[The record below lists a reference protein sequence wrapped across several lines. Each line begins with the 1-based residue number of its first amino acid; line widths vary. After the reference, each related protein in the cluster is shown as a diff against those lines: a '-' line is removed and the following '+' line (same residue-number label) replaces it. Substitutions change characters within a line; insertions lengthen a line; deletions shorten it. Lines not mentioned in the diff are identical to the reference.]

1 MSYTELTVWTRGIIM
16 DKEGRDIV
24 NSISASARQE
34 GKYAQAMENYV
45 DNPDRTNCPT
55 RKYCRVSDS
64 VLENELTYEN
74 EHPNIVVLV
83 EGTMV
88 KGWDYMRGMPPG
100 GTLVINTHYTP
111 DYMIRFVPGAE
122 RLAQLVCVDAAKL
135 ADHKWLYYRLG
146 QLGLDRLS
154 TEGAAERNKDIAPD
168 IAAPLIAAVVK
179 ATGVVKRETIQ
190 PMIANKKA
198 FEMALNELHILPLN
212 QWPRRKDHMSTKGTR
227 IPDWL
232 TVPFAGITPAP
243 TQEKGQ
249 DLFPTGNWRSIRP
262 VYRDKL
268 PPCNNAC
275 GTNEKIQGY
284 LDLVKRGKYLD
295 AYALIKEDM
304 PFPSVTGRVCYHPC
318 EQACNRGQ
326 YDEAIS
332 IRAVERFLGDL
343 GQALPR
349 DVVKPG
355 KPNGKTVAV
364 VGSGPAGHSA
374 AYQLARLGYK
384 VTILEKSPKAGGL
397 NRGGIPDWVLPQ
409 HVLDREI
416 ERLVEL
422 GVTIKTNVEAGK
434 DITWDDLKKNYDAC
448 VLAVGLTEPNSVRAE
463 GENKDGVIY
472 GLPFL
477 RDIGMGTSK
486 VKLGSRVAVIGG
498 GNTAI
503 DCAREALRQGAVEV
517 TMITVESNP
526 QEMPCVPEDLHDM
539 VEEGVELLHGRAMT
553 AAIGNGKVEALH
565 LYPARFSGAINA
577 SPITVNKEAPVVRFA
592 VDNVIIAIGQR
603 AALGWL
609 PPEFK
614 NERGTIKIDR
624 FGRLGDTNFFAAGD
638 VVQLGSGQPLMVV
651 NAVGDGKRVAFN
663 LDKALRGEPLQPRKI
678 PVDVIMDLNRMN
690 MTYFPHFPRVKQS
703 MLNPTSRR
711 KTQEEVIQ
719 SFTEEQAIEEAS
731 RCFSCG
737 TCNACDNCYLVCPEP
752 CIVRSAR
759 SNGLYKILVDYC
771 KGCRVCIEECPTG
784 CLEGVPELDFDTGV
798 VRMDTAFAISPGL
811 HGRQAQELVNLASR
825 PAKEI

>member
-1 MSYTELTVWTRGIIM
+1 
-16 DKEGRDIV
+16 
-24 NSISASARQE
+24 
-34 GKYAQAMENYV
+34 
-45 DNPDRTNCPT
+45 
-55 RKYCRVSDS
+55 
-64 VLENELTYEN
+64 
-74 EHPNIVVLV
+74 
-83 EGTMV
+83 
-88 KGWDYMRGMPPG
+88 
-100 GTLVINTHYTP
+100 
-111 DYMIRFVPGAE
+111 
-122 RLAQLVCVDAAKL
+122 
-135 ADHKWLYYRLG
+135 
-146 QLGLDRLS
+146 
-154 TEGAAERNKDIAPD
+154 
-168 IAAPLIAAVVK
+168 
-179 ATGVVKRETIQ
+179 
-190 PMIANKKA
+190 
-198 FEMALNELHILPLN
+198 
-212 QWPRRKDHMSTKGTR
+212 MSTKGTH

-232 TVPFAGITPAP
+232 KVPFAGITPAP
-243 TQEKGQ
+243 SQEKGQ

-318 EQACNRGQ
+318 EQACNRGK

-343 GQALPR
+343 GQALTR
-349 DVVKPG
+349 DVVKAG
-355 KPNGKTVAV
+355 TPNGKKVAV

-422 GVTIKTNVEAGK
+422 GITIKTNVEVGK
-434 DITWDDLKKNYDAC
+434 DVTWDDLKKNYDAC

-463 GENKDGVIY
+463 GENKDGVLY

-486 VKLGSRVAVIGG
+486 VKLGARVAVIGG

-517 TMITVESNP
+517 TMITVEPNP
-526 QEMPCVPEDLHDM
+526 EEMPASPEDLHDM
-539 VEEGVELLHGRAMT
+539 LEEGVELVHGRAMT
-553 AAIGNGKVEALH
+553 AVLGNGKVEALQLH
-565 LYPARFSGAINA
+565 PARFSGAINA
-577 SPITVNKEAPVVRFA
+577 SPINIDRELPAERFH
-592 VDNVIIAIGQR
+592 VDNVIIAVGQR
-603 AALGWL
+603 ASLGWL
-609 PPEFK
+609 PDEFK
-614 NERGTIKIDR
+614 TERGTIKIDR

-663 LDKALRGEPLQPRKI
+663 LDKVLRGESLQPRTI
-678 PVDVIMDLNRMN
+678 PVDVIFDLNRMN
-690 MTYFPHFPRVKQS
+690 MTYFPHFP
-703 MLNPTSRR
+703 
-711 KTQEEVIQ
+711 
-719 SFTEEQAIEEAS
+719 A
-731 RCFSCG
+731 
-737 TCNACDNCYLVCPEP
+737 
-752 CIVRSAR
+752 
-759 SNGLYKILVDYC
+759 
-771 KGCRVCIEECPTG
+771 
-784 CLEGVPELDFDTGV
+784 
-798 VRMDTAFAISPGL
+798 
-811 HGRQAQELVNLASR
+811 R
-825 PAKEI
+825 PANAAAAGKAAQNAGGSDSGVLGRAGGRGGQPLLQLRHLQRLRQLLSGLSRAVHCASGALERPLQDSGRLLQGLPRVHRRMSDGLPRGRARTRLRYRRRAHGYGVRHLAGAARTAGGRAEESGRASGKEHLIEAEG

>member
-1 MSYTELTVWTRGIIM
+1 
-16 DKEGRDIV
+16 
-24 NSISASARQE
+24 
-34 GKYAQAMENYV
+34 
-45 DNPDRTNCPT
+45 
-55 RKYCRVSDS
+55 
-64 VLENELTYEN
+64 
-74 EHPNIVVLV
+74 
-83 EGTMV
+83 
-88 KGWDYMRGMPPG
+88 
-100 GTLVINTHYTP
+100 
-111 DYMIRFVPGAE
+111 
-122 RLAQLVCVDAAKL
+122 
-135 ADHKWLYYRLG
+135 
-146 QLGLDRLS
+146 
-154 TEGAAERNKDIAPD
+154 
-168 IAAPLIAAVVK
+168 
-179 ATGVVKRETIQ
+179 
-190 PMIANKKA
+190 
-198 FEMALNELHILPLN
+198 
-212 QWPRRKDHMSTKGTR
+212 MSTKGTR

-355 KPNGKTVAV
+355 KPNGKSVAV

-416 ERLVEL
+416 ERLIEL
-422 GVTIKTNVEAGK
+422 GVAIKTNVEVGK
-434 DITWDDLKKNYDAC
+434 DVSWDDLKMNYDAC

-463 GENKDGVIY
+463 SENKEGVIY

-486 VKLGSRVAVIGG
+486 VRLGARVAVIGG

-517 TMITVESNP
+517 TMITVEAHP

-539 VEEGVELLHGRAMT
+539 LEEGVELLHGRAMT
-553 AAIGNGKVEALH
+553 AVLGNGKVEALQ

-577 SPITVNKEAPVVRFA
+577 SPITVNKQAPAERFA

-609 PPEFK
+609 PAEFK

-624 FGRLGDTNFFAAGD
+624 FGRLGETNFFAAGD

-663 LDKALRGEPLQPRKI
+663 LDKILRGEQLQPRKI

-690 MTYFPHFPRVKQS
+690 MTYFPHFPRVKQA
-703 MLNPTSRR
+703 MLNPASRR
-711 KTQEEVIQ
+711 KT
-719 SFTEEQAIEEAS
+719 
-731 RCFSCG
+731 R
-737 TCNACDNCYLVCPEP
+737 
-752 CIVRSAR
+752 
-759 SNGLYKILVDYC
+759 K
-771 KGCRVCIEECPTG
+771 K
-784 CLEGVPELDFDTGV
+784 
-798 VRMDTAFAISPGL
+798 
-811 HGRQAQELVNLASR
+811 
-825 PAKEI
+825 

>member
-1 MSYTELTVWTRGIIM
+1 
-16 DKEGRDIV
+16 
-24 NSISASARQE
+24 
-34 GKYAQAMENYV
+34 
-45 DNPDRTNCPT
+45 
-55 RKYCRVSDS
+55 
-64 VLENELTYEN
+64 
-74 EHPNIVVLV
+74 
-83 EGTMV
+83 
-88 KGWDYMRGMPPG
+88 
-100 GTLVINTHYTP
+100 
-111 DYMIRFVPGAE
+111 
-122 RLAQLVCVDAAKL
+122 
-135 ADHKWLYYRLG
+135 
-146 QLGLDRLS
+146 
-154 TEGAAERNKDIAPD
+154 
-168 IAAPLIAAVVK
+168 
-179 ATGVVKRETIQ
+179 
-190 PMIANKKA
+190 
-198 FEMALNELHILPLN
+198 
-212 QWPRRKDHMSTKGTR
+212 MSTKGTR
-227 IPDWL
+227 IPEWL

-318 EQACNRGQ
+318 ETACNRGQ

-343 GQALPR
+343 GQALQR

-355 KPNGKTVAV
+355 KPNGKKVAV

-409 HVLDREI
+409 HVLDREV
-416 ERLVEL
+416 ERLIEL
-422 GVTIKTNVEAGK
+422 GIAIKTNTEVGK
-434 DITWDDLKKNYDAC
+434 DVSWDSLKKDYDAV

-463 GENKDGVIY
+463 GENKQGVIY

-486 VKLGSRVAVIGG
+486 VKLGARVAVIGG

-517 TMITVESNP
+517 TMITVEGNP
-526 QEMPCVPEDLHDM
+526 KEMPCVPEDFHDM
-539 VEEGVELLHGRAMT
+539 MEEGVELIHGRAMT
-553 AAIGNGKVEALH
+553 AVLGNGKVEALQ
-565 LYPARFSGAINA
+565 LYPAKFSGAINA
-577 SPITVNKEAPVVRFA
+577 SPITINKDVAAEKFA
-592 VDNVIIAIGQR
+592 VDNVIIAVGQH
-603 AALGWL
+603 ASLAWL
-609 PPEFK
+609 PAEFK
-614 NERGTIKIDR
+614 NERGTIKVDR

-638 VVQLGSGQPLMVV
+638 IVQLGSGQPLMVV

-663 LDKALRGEPLQPRKI
+663 LDKALRGENLEPRKI
-678 PVDVIMDLNRMN
+678 AIDVIVDLNRMN
-690 MTYFPHFPRVKQS
+690 MTYFPHFPRVQQG
-703 MLNPTSRR
+703 MLNPTSRK
-711 KTQEEVIQ
+711 KTQDEVILA
-719 SFTEEQAIEEAS
+719 FTEEQAVEEAG

-752 CIVRSAR
+752 CIARSDR

-798 VRMDTAFAISPGL
+798 VRMDTAFAITPGL
-811 HGRQAQELVNLASR
+811 HGRQAQELANLASR
-825 PAKEI
+825 PAKEL

>member
-1 MSYTELTVWTRGIIM
+1 
-16 DKEGRDIV
+16 
-24 NSISASARQE
+24 
-34 GKYAQAMENYV
+34 
-45 DNPDRTNCPT
+45 
-55 RKYCRVSDS
+55 
-64 VLENELTYEN
+64 
-74 EHPNIVVLV
+74 
-83 EGTMV
+83 
-88 KGWDYMRGMPPG
+88 
-100 GTLVINTHYTP
+100 
-111 DYMIRFVPGAE
+111 
-122 RLAQLVCVDAAKL
+122 
-135 ADHKWLYYRLG
+135 
-146 QLGLDRLS
+146 
-154 TEGAAERNKDIAPD
+154 
-168 IAAPLIAAVVK
+168 
-179 ATGVVKRETIQ
+179 
-190 PMIANKKA
+190 
-198 FEMALNELHILPLN
+198 
-212 QWPRRKDHMSTKGTR
+212 MSTKGTR
-227 IPDWL
+227 IPEWL

-243 TQEKGQ
+243 SQDKGQ
-249 DLFPTGNWRSIRP
+249 NLFPTGNWRAIRP

-318 EQACNRGQ
+318 EQACNRGK

-343 GQALPR
+343 GQSLKQ

-355 KPNGKTVAV
+355 KPNGKKVAV

-409 HVLDREI
+409 NVLDREI

-422 GVTIKTNVEAGK
+422 GITIKTNTEVGK
-434 DITWDDLKKNYDAC
+434 DVSWDDLRNNYDAC
-448 VLAVGLTEPNSVRAE
+448 VLAVGLTEPNSIRAE
-463 GENKDGVIY
+463 GENKAGVLY

-486 VKLGSRVAVIGG
+486 VKVGARVAVIGG

-517 TMITVESNP
+517 TMITVEAHDK
-526 QEMPCVPEDLHDM
+526 EMPASPEDLHDM
-539 VEEGVELLHGRAMT
+539 LEEGVELLHGRAVT
-553 AAIGNGKVEALH
+553 AVLGNGKAEALQLH
-565 LYPARFSGAINA
+565 PARFSGAINA
-577 SPITVNKEAPVVRFA
+577 SPININRDAPAEKFA
-592 VDNVIIAIGQR
+592 VDTVIIAIGQH
-603 AALGWL
+603 ASLGWL
-609 PPEFK
+609 PQEFK
-614 NERGTIKIDR
+614 NERGTINMDR
-624 FGRLGDTNFFAAGD
+624 FGRLGNTNFFAAGD
-638 VVQLGSGQPLMVV
+638 IAQFGSGTQLMVV

-663 LDKALRGEPLQPRKI
+663 LDKALRGEELQPRSI
-678 PVDVIMDLNRMN
+678 AIDVIMDLNRMN
-690 MTYFPHFPRVKQS
+690 MTYFPHFPRVHQA
-703 MLNPTSRR
+703 MLNPNTR
-711 KTQEEVIQ
+711 KKSQNEVIQ
-719 SFTEEQAIEEAS
+719 AFSEEQAVEEAG

-752 CIVRSAR
+752 CIARPER

-811 HGRQAQELVNLASR
+811 HGRQAQELVNLSSR

>member
-1 MSYTELTVWTRGIIM
+1 
-16 DKEGRDIV
+16 
-24 NSISASARQE
+24 
-34 GKYAQAMENYV
+34 
-45 DNPDRTNCPT
+45 
-55 RKYCRVSDS
+55 
-64 VLENELTYEN
+64 
-74 EHPNIVVLV
+74 
-83 EGTMV
+83 
-88 KGWDYMRGMPPG
+88 
-100 GTLVINTHYTP
+100 
-111 DYMIRFVPGAE
+111 
-122 RLAQLVCVDAAKL
+122 
-135 ADHKWLYYRLG
+135 
-146 QLGLDRLS
+146 
-154 TEGAAERNKDIAPD
+154 
-168 IAAPLIAAVVK
+168 
-179 ATGVVKRETIQ
+179 
-190 PMIANKKA
+190 
-198 FEMALNELHILPLN
+198 
-212 QWPRRKDHMSTKGTR
+212 MSTKGTR
-227 IPDWL
+227 IPEWL

-318 EQACNRGQ
+318 ETACNRGQ

-343 GQALPR
+343 GQALQR

-355 KPNGKTVAV
+355 KPNGKKVAV

-409 HVLDREI
+409 DVLDREI
-416 ERLVEL
+416 ERLIEL
-422 GVTIKTNVEAGK
+422 GIAIKTNTEVGK
-434 DITWDDLKKNYDAC
+434 DVSWDSLKKDYDAV

-463 GENKDGVIY
+463 GENKQGVIY

-486 VKLGSRVAVIGG
+486 VKLGARVAVIGG

-517 TMITVESNP
+517 TMITVEGNP
-526 QEMPCVPEDLHDM
+526 KEMPCVPEDLHDM
-539 VEEGVELLHGRAMT
+539 LEEGVELIHGKAVT
-553 AAIGNGKVEALH
+553 AVLGNGKVEALQLH
-565 LYPARFSGAINA
+565 PAKFSGAINA
-577 SPITVNKEAPVVRFA
+577 SPITINKDVAAEKFA
-592 VDNVIIAIGQR
+592 VDNVIIAVGQH
-603 AALGWL
+603 ASLAWL
-609 PPEFK
+609 PAEFK
-614 NERGTIKIDR
+614 TERGSIKIDR

-638 VVQLGSGQPLMVV
+638 IVQLGSGQPLMVV

-663 LDKALRGEPLQPRKI
+663 LDKALRGEALEPRTI
-678 PVDVIMDLNRMN
+678 AIDVIVDLNRMN
-690 MTYFPHFPRVKQS
+690 MTYFPHFPRVKQD
-703 MLNPTSRR
+703 MLNPTSRK
-711 KTQEEVIQ
+711 KTQDEVILA
-719 SFTEEQAIEEAS
+719 FTEEQAVEEAG

-752 CIVRSAR
+752 CIARSDR

-784 CLEGVPELDFDTGV
+784 CLEGVPELDFDAGV
-798 VRMDTAFAISPGL
+798 VRMDTAFAITPGL
-811 HGRQAQELVNLASR
+811 HGRQAQELANLASR
-825 PAKEI
+825 PAKEL

>member
-1 MSYTELTVWTRGIIM
+1 
-16 DKEGRDIV
+16 
-24 NSISASARQE
+24 
-34 GKYAQAMENYV
+34 
-45 DNPDRTNCPT
+45 
-55 RKYCRVSDS
+55 
-64 VLENELTYEN
+64 
-74 EHPNIVVLV
+74 
-83 EGTMV
+83 
-88 KGWDYMRGMPPG
+88 
-100 GTLVINTHYTP
+100 
-111 DYMIRFVPGAE
+111 
-122 RLAQLVCVDAAKL
+122 
-135 ADHKWLYYRLG
+135 
-146 QLGLDRLS
+146 
-154 TEGAAERNKDIAPD
+154 
-168 IAAPLIAAVVK
+168 
-179 ATGVVKRETIQ
+179 
-190 PMIANKKA
+190 
-198 FEMALNELHILPLN
+198 
-212 QWPRRKDHMSTKGTR
+212 MSTKNTH
-227 IPDWL
+227 IPEWL

-243 TQEKGQ
+243 SQEKGQ

-318 EQACNRGQ
+318 EQACNRGK

-343 GQALPR
+343 GQALTN

-355 KPNGKTVAV
+355 KPNGKKVAV

-409 HVLDREI
+409 NILDREI
-416 ERLVEL
+416 ERLQQL
-422 GVTIKTNVEAGK
+422 GIEIKTGVEVGK
-434 DITWDDLKKNYDAC
+434 DVTWEDLKKNYDAC

-463 GENKDGVIY
+463 GENKDGVLY

-486 VKLGSRVAVIGG
+486 VKLGARVAVIGG

-503 DCAREALRQGAVEV
+503 DCAREALRQGAAEV
-517 TMITVESNP
+517 TMITVEGNKN
-526 QEMPCVPEDLHDM
+526 EMPASPEDLHDM
-539 VEEGVELLHGRAMT
+539 LEEGVELMHGRSVT
-553 AAIGNGKVEALH
+553 AVLGNGKVEALQLH
-565 LYPARFSGAINA
+565 PAKFAGAINA
-577 SPITVNKEAPVVRFA
+577 SPINVDREAKPDKFA

-603 AALGWL
+603 ASLNWL
-609 PPEFK
+609 PSEFK
-614 NERGTIKIDR
+614 NERGTIKMDK

-638 VVQLGSGQPLMVV
+638 IAQVGSGQPLMVV

-663 LDKALRGEPLQPRKI
+663 LDKVMRGEKLQPRTI
-678 PVDVIMDLNRMN
+678 PVDVIFDLNRMN
-690 MTYFPHFPRVKQS
+690 MTYFPHFPRVQQE
-703 MLNPTSRR
+703 MLPTKTRT
-711 KTQEEVIQ
+711 KTQDEVIQ
-719 SFTEEQAIEEAS
+719 AFTEEQAVEEAN

-752 CIVRSAR
+752 CIARPER
-759 SNGLYKILVDYC
+759 SNGMYKILVDYC

-811 HGRQAQELVNLASR
+811 AWTAGGTVEKAGRAAGQEYLELGSNQFHRAPKGRNVRSELCQCLQSKRKEQYESMVASR
-825 PAKEI
+825 RPRQPSMPMSM

>member
-1 MSYTELTVWTRGIIM
+1 
-16 DKEGRDIV
+16 
-24 NSISASARQE
+24 
-34 GKYAQAMENYV
+34 
-45 DNPDRTNCPT
+45 
-55 RKYCRVSDS
+55 
-64 VLENELTYEN
+64 
-74 EHPNIVVLV
+74 
-83 EGTMV
+83 
-88 KGWDYMRGMPPG
+88 
-100 GTLVINTHYTP
+100 
-111 DYMIRFVPGAE
+111 
-122 RLAQLVCVDAAKL
+122 
-135 ADHKWLYYRLG
+135 
-146 QLGLDRLS
+146 
-154 TEGAAERNKDIAPD
+154 
-168 IAAPLIAAVVK
+168 
-179 ATGVVKRETIQ
+179 
-190 PMIANKKA
+190 
-198 FEMALNELHILPLN
+198 
-212 QWPRRKDHMSTKGTR
+212 MSTKGTR
-227 IPDWL
+227 IPEWL

-318 EQACNRGQ
+318 ETACNRGQ

-343 GQALPR
+343 GQALQR

-355 KPNGKTVAV
+355 KPNGKKVAV

-416 ERLVEL
+416 ERLIEL
-422 GVTIKTNVEAGK
+422 GIAIKSNTEVGK
-434 DITWDDLKKNYDAC
+434 DVSWDSLKKEYDAV

-463 GENKDGVIY
+463 GENKEGVIY

-486 VKLGSRVAVIGG
+486 VKLGARVAVIGG
-498 GNTAI
+498 GNTGI

-517 TMITVESNP
+517 TMITVEGNP
-526 QEMPCVPEDLHDM
+526 KEMPCVPEDLHDM
-539 VEEGVELLHGRAMT
+539 LEEGVELIHGRAMT
-553 AAIGNGKVEALH
+553 AMLGNGKVEALQ
-565 LYPARFSGAINA
+565 LYPAKFSGAINA
-577 SPITVNKEAPVVRFA
+577 SPITINKEAAAEKFA
-592 VDNVIIAIGQR
+592 VDNVIVAVGQH
-603 AALGWL
+603 ASLNWL
-609 PPEFK
+609 PQEFK
-614 NERGTIKIDR
+614 TDRGTINVDR
-624 FGRLGDTNFFAAGD
+624 FGRLGNTNFFAAGD
-638 VVQLGSGQPLMVV
+638 IVQLGSGQPLMVV

-663 LDKALRGEPLQPRKI
+663 LDKALRGEALEPRKI
-678 PVDVIMDLNRMN
+678 AIDVIVDLNRMN
-690 MTYFPHFPRVKQS
+690 MTYFPHFPRVKQG
-703 MLNPTSRR
+703 MLNPTNRK
-711 KTQEEVIQ
+711 KTQDEVILA
-719 SFTEEQAIEEAS
+719 FTEEQAVEEAG

-752 CIVRSAR
+752 CIVRSDR

-784 CLEGVPELDFDTGV
+784 CLEGVPELDFDAGV
-798 VRMDTAFAISPGL
+798 VRMDTAFAITPGL
-811 HGRQAQELVNLASR
+811 HGRQAQELVNMASR

>member
-1 MSYTELTVWTRGIIM
+1 
-16 DKEGRDIV
+16 
-24 NSISASARQE
+24 
-34 GKYAQAMENYV
+34 
-45 DNPDRTNCPT
+45 
-55 RKYCRVSDS
+55 
-64 VLENELTYEN
+64 
-74 EHPNIVVLV
+74 
-83 EGTMV
+83 
-88 KGWDYMRGMPPG
+88 
-100 GTLVINTHYTP
+100 
-111 DYMIRFVPGAE
+111 
-122 RLAQLVCVDAAKL
+122 
-135 ADHKWLYYRLG
+135 
-146 QLGLDRLS
+146 
-154 TEGAAERNKDIAPD
+154 
-168 IAAPLIAAVVK
+168 
-179 ATGVVKRETIQ
+179 
-190 PMIANKKA
+190 
-198 FEMALNELHILPLN
+198 
-212 QWPRRKDHMSTKGTR
+212 MSTKGTH

-243 TQEKGQ
+243 SQDKGQ
-249 DLFPTGNWRSIRP
+249 NLFPTGNWRAIRP

-318 EQACNRGQ
+318 EQACNRGK

-343 GQALPR
+343 GQSLKH

-355 KPNGKTVAV
+355 KPNGKKIAV

-384 VTILEKSPKAGGL
+384 VTILEKSAKAGGL

-422 GVTIKTNVEAGK
+422 GITIKTNTEVGK
-434 DITWDDLKKNYDAC
+434 DVSWDDLKKNYDAC

-463 GENKDGVIY
+463 GENKEGVLY

-486 VKLGSRVAVIGG
+486 VRLGARVAVIGG

-517 TMITVESNP
+517 TMITVEANK
-526 QEMPCVPEDLHDM
+526 QEMPASPEDLHDM
-539 VEEGVELLHGRAMT
+539 LEEGVDLWHGRAMT
-553 AAIGNGKVEALH
+553 AVLGNGKVESLQLH
-565 LYPARFSGAINA
+565 PARFAGAINA
-577 SPITVNKEAPVVRFA
+577 SPININRDATPEKFA
-592 VDNVIIAIGQR
+592 VDNVIIAIGQH
-603 AALGWL
+603 ASLGWL

-638 VVQLGSGQPLMVV
+638 IAQVGSGQPLMVV

-663 LDKALRGEPLQPRKI
+663 LDKALRGEELQPRTI
-678 PVDVIMDLNRMN
+678 GIDVIMDLNRMN
-690 MTYFPHFPRVKQS
+690 MTYFPHFPRVQQG
-703 MLNPTSRR
+703 MLNPFTRK

-719 SFTEEQAIEEAS
+719 AFSEEQAVEEAG

-752 CIVRSAR
+752 CITRPER
-759 SNGLYKILVDYC
+759 SNGLYKIIVDYC

-811 HGRQAQELVNLASR
+811 HGRQAKELVELSSR
-825 PAKEI
+825 PAKSIL

>member
-1 MSYTELTVWTRGIIM
+1 
-16 DKEGRDIV
+16 
-24 NSISASARQE
+24 
-34 GKYAQAMENYV
+34 
-45 DNPDRTNCPT
+45 
-55 RKYCRVSDS
+55 
-64 VLENELTYEN
+64 
-74 EHPNIVVLV
+74 
-83 EGTMV
+83 
-88 KGWDYMRGMPPG
+88 
-100 GTLVINTHYTP
+100 
-111 DYMIRFVPGAE
+111 
-122 RLAQLVCVDAAKL
+122 
-135 ADHKWLYYRLG
+135 
-146 QLGLDRLS
+146 
-154 TEGAAERNKDIAPD
+154 
-168 IAAPLIAAVVK
+168 
-179 ATGVVKRETIQ
+179 
-190 PMIANKKA
+190 
-198 FEMALNELHILPLN
+198 
-212 QWPRRKDHMSTKGTR
+212 MSTKGTH

-232 TVPFAGITPAP
+232 QVPFAGITPAP
-243 TQEKGQ
+243 SQKGQ
-249 DLFPTGNWRSIRP
+249 DLFPTGNWRAIRP
-262 VYRDKL
+262 VYRDKM

-318 EQACNRGQ
+318 EQACNRGK

-343 GQALPR
+343 GQALKH
-349 DVVKPG
+349 DVVKAG
-355 KPNGKTVAV
+355 KPNGKKVAV

-374 AYQLARLGYK
+374 AYQFARLGYA
-384 VTILEKSPKAGGL
+384 VTMFEKSPKAGGL

-409 HVLDREI
+409 DVLDREI
-416 ERLVEL
+416 ERLAEL
-422 GVTIKTNVEAGK
+422 GVTIKTNTEVGK
-434 DITWDDLKKNYDAC
+434 DVTWDTLKKDYDAC

-463 GENKDGVIY
+463 GENKDGVLY

-486 VKLGSRVAVIGG
+486 VKLGPRVAVIGG

-517 TMITVESNP
+517 TMITVEANKD
-526 QEMPCVPEDLHDM
+526 EMPAVPEDLHDM
-539 VEEGVELLHGRAMT
+539 MEEGVELMHGFACTAML
-553 AAIGNGKVEALH
+553 GNGKVDALQLH
-565 LYPARFSGAINA
+565 PAKFSGAINA
-577 SPITVNKEAPVVRFA
+577 SPITVDKQAPAAKFP
-592 VDNVIIAIGQR
+592 VDNVIIAVGQH
-603 AALGWL
+603 AALTWL
-609 PPEFK
+609 PEEFK

-624 FGRLGDTNFFAAGD
+624 FGRLGDTMFFAAGD
-638 VVQLGSGQPLMVV
+638 VVQLGAGQPLMVV

-663 LDKALRGEPLQPRKI
+663 VDKVVRGEPLQERMVSI
-678 PVDVIMDLNRMN
+678 DVITDLSRMN
-690 MTYFPHFPRVKQS
+690 MTYFPKFARVQQD
-703 MLNPTSRR
+703 MLKPASRK

-719 SFTEEQAIEEAS
+719 AFSEEQAIEEAN

-752 CIVRSAR
+752 CIIRSDR

-798 VRMDTAFAISPGL
+798 VRMDTAFAITQGL
-811 HGRQAQELVNLASR
+811 HGRQAEELRKVPEL